1 MSKILYK
8 LVKNNNSKSAA
19 YGKWYARAVSK
30 ETLTFREFIE
40 HVISHGSVYDRGTVT
55 GILTQMLDCLKELML
70 DSKKVKF
77 GEFGTFYASI
87 RSKGAEELDKFNVG
101 EHITGVCM
109 RFLPARSE
117 GNDSISLRRA
127 AQFKSTAEMA
137 NAEELNAA
145 NTPQGGGSGE

>member
-87 RSKGAEELDKFNVG
+87 RPRVPRSWIVQRRRAHHRCV
-101 EHITGVCM
+101 HA
-109 RFLPARSE
+109 LPAR
-117 GNDSISLRRA
+117 
-127 AQFKSTAEMA
+127 
-137 NAEELNAA
+137 
-145 NTPQGGGSGE
+145 PQRG

>member
-55 GILTQMLDCLKELML
+55 GIW
-70 DSKKVKF
+70 
-77 GEFGTFYASI
+77 
-87 RSKGAEELDKFNVG
+87 
-101 EHITGVCM
+101 
-109 RFLPARSE
+109 
-117 GNDSISLRRA
+117 IS
-127 AQFKSTAEMA
+127 ST
-137 NAEELNAA
+137 
-145 NTPQGGGSGE
+145 

>member
-87 RSKGAEELDKFNVG
+87 RSVQRRRAHHGCVHA
-101 EHITGVCM
+101 I
-109 RFLPARSE
+109 PARPQRGQRLHHAPQVSTVQV
-117 GNDSISLRRA
+117 NRR
-127 AQFKSTAEMA
+127 
-137 NAEELNAA
+137 N
-145 NTPQGGGSGE
+145 GER

>member
-8 LVKNNNSKSAA
+8 LVKNNNINSAA

-55 GILTQMLDCLKELML
+55 GIMTQMLDCLKELML

-77 GEFGTFYASI
+77 GDFGTFYTSI
-87 RSKGAEELDKFNVG
+87 RSKGAAEIDKFNVS
-101 EHITGVCM
+101 EHIKGVSM
-109 RFLPARSE
+109 RFLPSRGE
-117 GNDSISLRRA
+117 GNDSVSLRKA
-127 AQFKSTAEMA
+127 AQFRSTAEMA
-137 NAEELNAA
+137 NAEQLNAA
-145 NTPQGGGSGE
+145 AANNAQGGGE